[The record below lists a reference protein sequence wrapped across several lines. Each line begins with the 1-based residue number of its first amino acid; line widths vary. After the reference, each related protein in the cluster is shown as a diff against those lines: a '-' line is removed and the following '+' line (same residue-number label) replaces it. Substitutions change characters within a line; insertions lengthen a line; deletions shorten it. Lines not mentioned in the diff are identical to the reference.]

1 MLTCHESNPTPNNHI
16 AVAALLILLWCAML
30 TGCNPDKETSSGEP
44 AGEETYFPI
53 RIGESTLQLQLA
65 LTPAEHQKGLM
76 FRKNLADD
84 HGMLFLFERPKQ
96 QNFWM
101 KNTSLPLDI
110 GYFNARGKL
119 LEVHKL
125 FPYDESP
132 VVSRSSQILIAVETN
147 RGWYSENGISPG
159 ARLDMEALKAAI
171 ARRGFTPSAYRLEN

>member
-1 MLTCHESNPTPNNHI
+1 M
-16 AVAALLILLWCAML
+16 AVLFILLGSAML
-30 TGCNPDKETSSGEP
+30 AGCNPGKEASSGEP
-44 AGEETYFPI
+44 AGAEAYFPI
-53 RIGESTLQLQLA
+53 GIGKSTLQLQLA

-84 HGMLFLFERPKQ
+84 HGMLFLFERPEQ

-132 VVSRSSQILIAVETN
+132 VVSRSPQILIAVETN
-147 RGWYSENGISPG
+147 RGWYAENEINPG
-159 ARLDMEALKAAI
+159 ARLNMEALKSAI
-171 ARRGFTPSAYRLEN
+171 ARRGFTPSAYLLED